1 MSETQLE
8 LPIDDPEPQPEHVE
22 PEPVPMTRVEQ
33 IAAAHGWKPNGK
45 DDALTFLEKVPNY
58 REGLTSKLQAHEQEI
73 QKLYD
78 ALALKMKADHAQAQI
93 QREAELREATRVG
106 DEERALRI
114 AQQMREPVPL
124 PERPQ
129 VQQPV
134 PDNVPPIVHEWAQR
148 NEWIM
153 TDQVKASEA
162 QALYEV
168 ELRARGGVDNPAEI
182 LPRVEAKMR
191 KLYSQ
196 EVGQNPNRNLG
207 APTSPSAARPSAV
220 RRTTLDNLSAAER
233 RAVEQYREMG
243 LSEEKIAASLKK
255 WETRRG

>member
-8 LPIDDPEPQPEHVE
+8 PPIDDPEPAQEHVE

-33 IAAAHGWKPNGK
+33 IAAAHGWKPSGK

-78 ALALKMKADHAQAQI
+78 ALALKMKADHAQAQLA
-93 QREAELREATRVG
+93 REAELREATRVG
-106 DEERALRI
+106 DEDRALRI
-114 AQQMREPVPL
+114 AQQMREPVAL

-129 VQQPV
+129 VQQV
-134 PDNVPPIVHEWAQR
+134 PDNVPPVVHEWAQR

-153 TDQVKASEA
+153 TDQVKAGEA
-162 QALYEV
+162 QALYEA

-196 EVGQNPNRNLG
+196 ELGPNPNRALG
-207 APTSPSAARPSAV
+207 APTTPSAARPSAV
-220 RRTTLDNLSAAER
+220 RRTTLDNLSPAER

-243 LSEEKIAASLKK
+243 LSEDKIAASLKK
-255 WETRRG
+255 WESRRG

>member
-8 LPIDDPEPQPEHVE
+8 LPIDDPEPQPEHV
-22 PEPVPMTRVEQ
+22 EPVPMTRVEQ

-106 DEERALRI
+106 DE
-114 AQQMREPVPL
+114 VPL
-124 PERPQ
+124 PERPHA
-129 VQQPV
+129 QQPA
-134 PDNVPPIVHEWAQR
+134 PDEVQPIVHEWVQR
-148 NEWIM
+148 NGWIM
-153 TDQVKASEA
+153 TDQVKANEA

-220 RRTTLDNLSAAER
+220 RRTTLDNLSPAER

-255 WETRRG
+255 WESRRG